1 MHPED
6 APAFPLPYSGEL
18 STRPQMQAALNSLLG
33 AVAPYCRAGQSGIP
47 LGQFTAHYGPEVAE
61 MEALA
66 RMLWGLFPLL
76 AGDGHNDQVPFF
88 IEAIA
93 HGTDPAHPGYW
104 GEVQAF
110 DQRCVEMA
118 VFGVG
123 LALLPQRWRQWFSEA
138 QQQAIYTWLNQSATA
153 EIPDNNWHYF
163 PILVQVGFHRAG
175 LPADRAAIAHHFA
188 CMEHY
193 YLGDGWYADGPGR
206 PRDYYISMGFHFY
219 GLLYATLMA
228 EEDPQRAQQLRE
240 RALAFGQDFIY
251 QFAADGSAIPF
262 GRSLTYR
269 FAEAAFW
276 SAVAFSGLP
285 LFSPGVVKGLVLRHL
300 HHWLQQPIFDRDGV
314 LSVGYHYPNLIMAE
328 DYNAPGSPYWALKL
342 FLVLALPE
350 EGEFWQA
357 DTLPL
362 PPLNRQRALPHAGQL
377 IVRDAQDDHLFLL
390 TAGQLELNNFVNTG
404 PKYTKFAYSN
414 RFGFC
419 VERGRY
425 GLPHAAGDS
434 MLLLA
439 EQDEYWRGRRDC
451 READTREELI
461 YSRWLPWHD
470 VDVQTWLIPAGEGH
484 VRLHRIVTARTLSSA
499 EGGFAVEADAQT
511 AVRITAQG
519 RRCDAAARNGTSVIQ
534 CLTPTAPRQ
543 AEWVRTPP
551 NSNLMFAGT
560 AAIPVLR
567 GLLTPGEHWL
577 CCWVAA
583 SPQAAIA
590 GAAVPHASLT
600 EGALKLCFPCH
611 TQTVRL

>member
-6 APAFPLPYSGEL
+6 APFPASPFAGEL
-18 STRPQMQAALNSLLG
+18 TTRPQMQAALNTLLG
-33 AVAPYCRAGQSGIP
+33 AVAPYCRAGASRIP
-47 LGQFTAHYGPEVAE
+47 LGHFTAHYGPDIAG

-76 AGDGHNDQVPFF
+76 AGDGHNEQLPFF

-93 HGTDPAHPGYW
+93 HGTDPADPGYW
-104 GEVQAF
+104 GEVQAY

-138 QQQAIYTWLNQSATA
+138 QQQAIYAWLNQSVAA
-153 EIPDNNWHYF
+153 DIPDNNWHYF

-175 LPADRAAIAHHFA
+175 LPFNRAAVERHFA

-193 YLGDGWYADGPGR
+193 YLGDGWYSDGPGR

-219 GLLYATLMA
+219 GLLYATLME
-228 EEDPQRAQQLRE
+228 EEDPARARLLRE
-240 RALAFGQDFIY
+240 RATAFAQDFIY

-285 LFSPGVVKGLVLRHL
+285 VFSPGVVKGLVLRHL
-300 HHWLQQPIFDRDGV
+300 RHWLQQPIFERDGV

-350 EGEFWQA
+350 ESAFWQA
-357 DTLPL
+357 EELPL
-362 PPLNRQRALPHAGQL
+362 PRLGRQRTLPHAGQL

-451 READTREELI
+451 REVETRDDLI
-461 YSRWLPWHD
+461 FSRWLPWHD
-470 VDVQTWLIPAGEGH
+470 VEVSTWLIPAGEGH
-484 VRLHRIVTARTLSSA
+484 VRLHHLVTARTLSSA
-499 EGGFAVEADAQT
+499 EGGFAVVSDRHT
-511 AVRITAQG
+511 LIRTGAQG

-534 CLTPTAPRQ
+534 CLHATVPRQ
-543 AEWVRTPP
+543 ADWVRTPP
-551 NSNLMFAGT
+551 NSNLMFADT
-560 AAIPVLR
+560 AAIPVLKA
-567 GLLTPGEHWL
+567 LLPPGEHWL
-577 CCWVAA
+577 GCWVAA

-590 GAAVPHASLT
+590 DAEVPQLALSADGLT
-600 EGALKLCFPCH
+600 LVSGGHRRL
-611 TQTVRL
+611 VRL